1 MYIFLVINLACI
13 THAFMIQYNHNMR
26 GSYVML
32 IQETNSHDLRIAM
45 LPYSSALKVVNMY
58 IDTIEEELFTYKRQN
73 PIEHVKSRLKRPS
86 SIARKLEK
94 KGLEPTLENAVKY
107 IDDIAGVRI
116 VCQFQDD
123 IYRIAD
129 VIANIEN
136 IRIVQIKDYIKT
148 PKENGYRSYHM
159 HVEIPVRMLHG
170 EEMVKVEFQL
180 RTVAMDFWASLEHKI
195 RNKNESEI
203 PEHISSE
210 LKLCATIVEKM
221 DDEMQHLNNE
231 IEQLD

>member
-1 MYIFLVINLACI
+1 
-13 THAFMIQYNHNMR
+13 
-26 GSYVML
+26 ML

-45 LPYSSALKVVNMY
+45 LPYTSALKVVNMY

-94 KGLEPTLENAVKY
+94 KGIEPTLENAVKY

-116 VCQFQDD
+116 VCQFQED
-123 IYRIAD
+123 IYRVAD
-129 VIANIEN
+129 VIKNFEN
-136 IRIVQIKDYIKT
+136 IRIVQIKDYIAN

-180 RTVAMDFWASLEHKI
+180 RTVAMVFWASLEHKI
-195 RNKNESEI
+195 RYKNESEI
-203 PEHISSE
+203 PDHISSE
-210 LKLCATIVEKM
+210 LKLCATLVEKM
-221 DDEMQHLNNE
+221 DSEMQHLNNE
-231 IEQLD
+231 IEQLNLIT

>member
-1 MYIFLVINLACI
+1 M
-13 THAFMIQYNHNMR
+13 
-26 GSYVML
+26 ML

-45 LPYSSALKVVNMY
+45 LPYASALKVVNMY

-94 KGLEPTLENAVKY
+94 KGLEPTIENALKY

-123 IYRIAD
+123 IYKVAE
-129 VIANIEN
+129 VIKKFEN
-136 IRIVQIKDYIKT
+136 IRIVQIKDYIKE
-148 PKENGYRSYHM
+148 PKANGYRSYHM

-170 EEMVKVEFQL
+170 EEMVKVEFRL

-195 RNKNESEI
+195 RYKNESEI
-203 PEHISSE
+203 PDNISSE
-210 LKLCATIVEKM
+210 LKICATLVEKM
-221 DDEMQHLNNE
+221 DSEMQYLNNE

>member
-1 MYIFLVINLACI
+1 M
-13 THAFMIQYNHNMR
+13 
-26 GSYVML
+26 ML

-45 LPYSSALKVVNMY
+45 LPYASALKVVNMY

-94 KGLEPTLENAVKY
+94 KGLEPTIENALKY

-123 IYRIAD
+123 IYKVAE
-129 VIANIEN
+129 VIKKFEN
-136 IRIVQIKDYIKT
+136 IRIVQIKDYIKE
-148 PKENGYRSYHM
+148 PKANGYRSYHM

-195 RNKNESEI
+195 RYKNESEI
-203 PEHISSE
+203 PDNISSE
-210 LKLCATIVEKM
+210 LKICATLVEKM
-221 DDEMQHLNNE
+221 DSEMQYLNNE

>member
-1 MYIFLVINLACI
+1 
-13 THAFMIQYNHNMR
+13 
-26 GSYVML
+26 ML

-45 LPYSSALKVVNMY
+45 LPYVSALKVVNMY

-94 KGLEPTLENAVKY
+94 KGLEPTIENALKY

-123 IYRIAD
+123 IYKVAE
-129 VIANIEN
+129 VIKKFEN
-136 IRIVQIKDYIKT
+136 IRIVQIKDYIKE
-148 PKENGYRSYHM
+148 PKANGYRSYHM

-195 RNKNESEI
+195 RYKNESEI
-203 PEHISSE
+203 PDHIGSE
-210 LKLCATIVEKM
+210 LKLCATLVEKM
-221 DDEMQHLNNE
+221 DAEMQHLNNE

>member
-1 MYIFLVINLACI
+1 
-13 THAFMIQYNHNMR
+13 
-26 GSYVML
+26 ML
-32 IQETNSHDLRIAM
+32 IEETNSHDLRIAM
-45 LPYSSALKVVNMY
+45 LPYVSALKVVNMY

-94 KGLEPTLENAVKY
+94 KGLEPSIENALKY

-123 IYRIAD
+123 IYKVAD
-129 VIANIEN
+129 VIKNFEN
-136 IRIVQIKDYIKT
+136 IRIVQIKDYIEN

-195 RNKNESEI
+195 RYKNESEI
-203 PEHISSE
+203 PESISSE
-210 LKLCATIVEKM
+210 LKLCATLVEKM
-221 DDEMQHLNNE
+221 DAEMQALNNE
-231 IEQLD
+231 IEQLY

>member
-1 MYIFLVINLACI
+1 
-13 THAFMIQYNHNMR
+13 
-26 GSYVML
+26 ML

-45 LPYSSALKVVNMY
+45 LPYASALKVVNMY
-58 IDTIEEELFTYKRQN
+58 IDTIEEELFTYKSQN

-94 KGLEPTLENAVKY
+94 KGYEPTLENALKY

-123 IYRIAD
+123 IYKVAE
-129 VIANIEN
+129 VIKNFNN
-136 IRIVQIKDYIKT
+136 IRIVQIKDYIKE
-148 PKENGYRSYHM
+148 PKPNGYRSYHM

-170 EEMVKVEFQL
+170 EQMVKVEFQL

-195 RNKNESEI
+195 RYKNESEI
-203 PEHISSE
+203 PEHISNE
-210 LKLCATIVEKM
+210 LKLCATMVEKM
-221 DDEMQHLNNE
+221 DHQMQHLNNE